1 MGAIWVSKEAQALL
15 DEIKREMAE
24 EGMGKPSYTDAV
36 MRLGKN
42 RKSKAH

>member
-15 DEIKREMAE
+15 DEVKKEMAE

-42 RKSKAH
+42 RKAKAH